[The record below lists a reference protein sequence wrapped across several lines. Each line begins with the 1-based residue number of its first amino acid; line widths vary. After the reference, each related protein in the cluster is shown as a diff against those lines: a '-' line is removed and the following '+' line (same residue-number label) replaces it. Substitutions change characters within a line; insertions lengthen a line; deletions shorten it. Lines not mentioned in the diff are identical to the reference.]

1 MGDGEMTKMEV
12 NDGSLLRAIY
22 ENGFDAVLLMRPDG
36 VILSAN
42 PSACRMLGLPEV
54 KIKNASI
61 GKFLLQWSP
70 MTSDPPEKEEARLT
84 FRRMDGTIFSADTV
98 SIPFVDD
105 ESTVNMCLVIGQ
117 ARNVNEQEG
126 PKWGDRELKR
136 FYRILSSMPYGILLV
151 TNEDVV
157 EFVNQAF
164 CDMFGLT
171 ESPAELAGTTAN
183 RMIGKIRSSYADP
196 SVAVARI
203 KEVLSAA
210 QPVSGEELGMTAGRT
225 MLRDFIPIR
234 LGGSEYGRLWIHVD
248 ITEIKRTEAALKRSE
263 RGLAAAQRIAHMG
276 SWEWNIQTG
285 ELRWSEGLYRIYGID
300 PKDPVPSME
309 TFAGFIHP
317 DDRGLV
323 SSQIEQVTTKGAS
336 VTFDFRI
343 IATDG
348 SVHHLRTN
356 GEMLEHDPEGRPLVM
371 VGVNQDITERLLVER
386 TVKESQAK
394 YHDLFETV
402 QEVFYIDK
410 LLYDDRGSVIDWTF
424 EDLNPA
430 GLKLL
435 GLDDKE
441 QVVGRRGSEVLGDE
455 NAAFYLPMIE
465 EARRSDKAVTFQY
478 HSPQVDK
485 EFLTSYVVHG
495 DRLITAQM
503 DITGIKRAQ
512 RAVELSEAKYSGLFR
527 AVQEALFIM
536 RLVRDDKG
544 DVVDWVTEDINP
556 AGLRSW
562 GFDSLSDVKG
572 RLGSEVIGPERM
584 KFFLP
589 KIESALRSG
598 KPEVFEYRSDHLGRE
613 FINSSVVIG
622 DRYIASQIDIT
633 EIKTAQRQAEEY
645 TKSLQRSNE
654 ELQQFAYVAS
664 HDLQEPLRMVLS
676 YLSLLER
683 KYRGQVDEQAQ
694 QYIDFAV
701 EGGTRMRELIDD
713 LLEYSRVETKG
724 KSFVQVDMNE
734 LVLRTLSILKDAVEK
749 SGAEIIVDDLPTL
762 RIDES
767 QMSQVMQNLVSNAL
781 KFRGPDRPKIVISA
795 TKGNGEWTFAV
806 RDNGIGL
813 DMEHSDRIFQMF
825 QRLHT
830 KEVYPGTGVGLAIA
844 KKIVERHGG
853 RIWVES
859 REGEGA
865 TFFFTISFR

>member
-1 MGDGEMTKMEV
+1 MTKIEV
-12 NDGSLLRAIY
+12 HDGSLLRAIY
-22 ENGFDAVLLMRPDG
+22 ENSFDAVLLMRTDG

-42 PSACRMLGLPEV
+42 PSACRMLGLPEFE
-54 KIKNASI
+54 IKNAGI
-61 GKFLLQWSP
+61 GKFVLHWP
-70 MTSDPPEKEEARLT
+70 PVTSDPPERAEARLT
-84 FRRMDGTIFSADTV
+84 FRRMDGAIFSADTV
-98 SIPFVDD
+98 STPFVDED
-105 ESTVNMCLVIGQ
+105 SIVNICLVIGQ
-117 ARNVNEQEG
+117 ARNVNGQEG
-126 PKWGDRELKR
+126 PRCGDRELKR

-171 ESPAELAGTTAN
+171 ESPAELAGTTAK

-203 KEVLSAA
+203 KEVMSAA

-248 ITEIKRTEAALKRSE
+248 ITEIKWTEAALKRSQT
-263 RGLAAAQRIAHMG
+263 GLAAAQRIAHMG

-285 ELRWSEGLYRIYGID
+285 ELRWSEELYRIYGID
-300 PKDPVPSME
+300 PKAAAPSME

-323 SSQIEQVTTKGAS
+323 NSQIDQVMTKGAP

-343 IATDG
+343 VATDG
-348 SVHHLRTN
+348 SVRHLKTN
-356 GEMLEHDPEGRPLVM
+356 GEVLEYDPGGRPLVM
-371 VGVNQDITERLLVER
+371 VGVNQDITERLLVESS
-386 TVKESQAK
+386 VKESQAK
-394 YHDLFETV
+394 YRDLFETV
-402 QEVFYIDK
+402 QEVFYIDR
-410 LLYDDRGSVIDWTF
+410 LLYDDQGRVVDWTF

-430 GLKLL
+430 GLELL
-435 GLDDKE
+435 GLDDKG

-455 NAAFYLPMIE
+455 SAAFYLPMIE
-465 EARRSDKAVTFQY
+465 EARRSGKAVTFQY
-478 HSPQVDK
+478 QSPHVDR

-512 RAVELSEAKYSGLFR
+512 RAVELSEAKYGGLFQ

-536 RLVRDDKG
+536 HLVRDDGG
-544 DVVDWVTEDINP
+544 DVVDWVIEDVNP
-556 AGLRSW
+556 AGLRSL

-572 RLGSEVIGPERM
+572 KLGSEVIGPERV

-598 KPEVFEYRSDHLGRE
+598 KPEVFEFRSDRLDRE

-622 DRYIASQIDIT
+622 DRYISSQIDIT
-633 EIKTAQRQAEEY
+633 EIKRAQREAEEY

-683 KYRGQVDEQAQ
+683 RYKGQVDEQAQ
-694 QYIDFAV
+694 RYIDFAV
-701 EGGTRMRELIDD
+701 QGGMRMRELIDD

-724 KSFVQVDMNE
+724 KSFVPVDMNE
-734 LVLRTLSILKDAVEK
+734 LVLRTLSILKDGVEK

-762 RIDES
+762 PIDES
-767 QMSQVMQNLVSNAL
+767 QMSQVLQNLVSNAL
-781 KFRGPDRPKIVISA
+781 KFRGPDRPEIVISA
-795 TKGNGEWTFAV
+795 TEGNGEWTFAV

-865 TFFFTISFR
+865 TFFFTIPVRQE